1 MPTVPPISL
10 SQLKDP
16 CFEYSLKTDSLKLD
30 NFYMEQDF
38 EVALA
43 TQAFYLLYQPRL
55 DLKTRSLSGVEVLIR
70 WHHPLRGVL
79 LPKTFIPLAE
89 QTGCILPIGTWVLQ
103 TALAQHKRWQT
114 QGYTMNLA
122 INISNKQLEAPDFV
136 GQLASMLAE
145 HGLEASMVDLDLRE
159 AACTKAHEPLRS
171 VMHDL
176 KQLGVRLCIDNF
188 GLENLTFEDLQG
200 LPIDSLKIDQSFVGA
215 LPEATDMAS
224 RVQDMIQLGHQLG
237 AKVVAK
243 GIESKAQFNALES
256 YGCDEIQGFYY
267 SRPLS
272 VSSFPEMF
280 KRLQHFSVVP

>member
-1 MPTVPPISL
+1 MPRDTEGNGSL
-10 SQLKDP
+10 PNL
-16 CFEYSLKTDSLKLD
+16 LG
-30 NFYMEQDF
+30 EQDF
-38 EVALA
+38 KVALA

-55 DLKTRSLSGVEVLIR
+55 DLRTRTLSGVEVLIR
-70 WHHPLRGVL
+70 WHHPLQGVL

-89 QTGCILPIGTWVLQ
+89 QTGFILPIGAWVLQ
-103 TALAQHKRWQT
+103 SALAQHKRWQAE
-114 QGYTMNLA
+114 GYGMNMA
-122 INISNKQLEAPDFV
+122 INISNKQLEAPHFV
-136 GQLASMLAE
+136 PQLASMLAE
-145 HGLEASMVDLDLRE
+145 HGIEASTVDLDLRE
-159 AACTKAHEPLRS
+159 TAFTKTHEPLRR

-200 LPIDSLKIDQSFVGA
+200 LPIHSLKIDQSFVGA
-215 LPEATDMAS
+215 LPEATGMVS
-224 RVQDMIQLGHQLG
+224 RVQAMIQLGHQLG

-243 GIESKAQFNALES
+243 GIESKAQFNAIES

-280 KRLQHFSVVP
+280 KRLEHFSVAP

>member
-1 MPTVPPISL
+1 MPRDTEGNGSL
-10 SQLKDP
+10 PNL
-16 CFEYSLKTDSLKLD
+16 LG
-30 NFYMEQDF
+30 EQDF
-38 EVALA
+38 KVALA

-89 QTGCILPIGTWVLQ
+89 QTGFILPIGAWVLQ
-103 TALAQHKRWQT
+103 TALAQHKRWQAE
-114 QGYTMNLA
+114 GYRINLA

-136 GQLASMLAE
+136 AQLASMLAE
-145 HGLEASMVDLDLRE
+145 HGLEAASLDLDLHE
-159 AACTKAHEPLRS
+159 TAFTKTHEPLPP
-171 VMHDL
+171 VIQDL

-188 GLENLTFEDLQG
+188 GLEHLSFEDLKG
-200 LPIDSLKIDQSFVGA
+200 LPIHSLKIDQSFVGA
-215 LPEATDMAS
+215 LPEATDMVS
-224 RVQDMIQLGHQLG
+224 RVQAMIQLGHQLET
-237 AKVVAK
+237 KVITK

-272 VSSFPEMF
+272 ASSFPEMF
-280 KRLQHFSVVP
+280 KRLQHFSVAP

>member
-1 MPTVPPISL
+1 MPRDTEGDGPLPNL
-10 SQLKDP
+10 LG
-16 CFEYSLKTDSLKLD
+16 
-30 NFYMEQDF
+30 EQDF
-38 EVALA
+38 KVALA

-79 LPKTFIPLAE
+79 LPSTFIPLAE
-89 QTGCILPIGTWVLQ
+89 QTGFILPIGTWVLQ
-103 TALAQHKRWQT
+103 KALAQHKRWQAE
-114 QGYTMNLA
+114 GYSMNMA

-136 GQLASMLAE
+136 AQLASMLAE
-145 HGLEASMVDLDLRE
+145 HVLEASTVDLDLHE
-159 AACTKAHEPLRS
+159 TVCTKAHEPLRG

-176 KQLGVRLCIDNF
+176 KQLGVRLSIDNF
-188 GLENLTFEDLQG
+188 GLKNLQVEDLKG
-200 LPIDSLKIDQSFVGA
+200 LPIYSLKIDQSFVGA

-224 RVQDMIQLGHQLG
+224 RVQNMIQLGHQLE
-237 AKVVAK
+237 AKVVVK

>member
-1 MPTVPPISL
+1 MVLPISL

-16 CFEYSLKTDSLKLD
+16 GFEYSLKTDSLKLD

-38 EVALA
+38 KAALA

-70 WHHPLRGVL
+70 WHHPEQGVL
-79 LPKTFIPLAE
+79 LPSTFIPLAE
-89 QTGCILPIGTWVLQ
+89 QTSFILPIGAWVLQ
-103 TALAQHKRWQT
+103 SALAQQKRWQAE
-114 QGYTMNLA
+114 GYRMNLA
-122 INISNKQLEAPDFV
+122 INISNKQLEAPGFV
-136 GQLASMLAE
+136 AQLASMLAE
-145 HGLEASMVDLDLRE
+145 HGIEASMVDLDLRE
-159 AACTKAHEPLRS
+159 TAYTAAHASLRP
-171 VMHDL
+171 VMQDL

-188 GLENLTFEDLQG
+188 GLQNLQAEDLKG
-200 LPIDSLKIDQSFVGA
+200 LAIDSLKIDQSFIGA

-224 RVQDMIQLGHQLG
+224 RVQGMIQLGHQLG
-237 AKVVAK
+237 ATVVAK

-280 KRLQHFSVVP
+280 KRLQHFSVAP